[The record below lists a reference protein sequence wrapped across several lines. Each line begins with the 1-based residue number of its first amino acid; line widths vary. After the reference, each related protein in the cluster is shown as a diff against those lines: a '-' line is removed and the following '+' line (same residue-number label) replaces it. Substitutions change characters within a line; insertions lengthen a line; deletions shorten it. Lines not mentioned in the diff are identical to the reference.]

1 MEALVVGGAGR
12 RNRMAAAADH
22 RPLRLQATRHSVAH
36 GLEHGRV
43 TAGYDELGEIRAAEP
58 LERRVGLPRRA
69 FAHEQSG
76 AGTIIDFS
84 ASGIGLEV
92 EFSLSPGC
100 RVKIQWP
107 RGQVLGEVRYCRE
120 KPRGNYRAGVKI
132 TEVVELGEI
141 SEQSGAA

>member
-1 MEALVVGGAGR
+1 MHNR
-12 RNRMAAAADH
+12 RSEPRFFADQ
-22 RPLRLQATRHSVAH
+22 PVT
-36 GLEHGRV
+36 V
-43 TAGYDELGEIRAAEP
+43 TAIDA
-58 LERRVGLPRRA
+58 
-69 FAHEQSG
+69 AHEQSG
-76 AGTIIDFS
+76 AGTIVDFS

-92 EFSLSPGC
+92 EFSLCTGC

-120 KPRGNYRAGVKI
+120 KPRGNFRAGVKI